1 MTDVLFLAHGRPE
14 FTKAS
19 WAALQ
24 KNTPNTNLWVFTD
37 GDESQELTGCEVIE
51 PFGGPVACM
60 NAFLD
65 ISLNSSRSPA
75 GDLVAKIDNDVIVP
89 PGWLQACEDIMR
101 RHPEVDLLGIEPW
114 TPDTALFPK
123 FVHPS
128 FGPFTGYE
136 ARRVSHVG
144 GIGVF
149 RRSVFERF
157 GRPTPNSQ
165 DGRYGFTEF
174 QWAHKDMVKVFIDP
188 PLPVFLLDHLPSPY
202 WMWLSKKYED
212 AQVQRRQW
220 GFYHPVLHSS
230 LWDWW
235 SPPAYAEGHAIDGW
249 RSPAVNCERILKRIA
264 VTLMSEDIGIHREAG
279 RVRVI
284 TRDYVHAPTVHVFAW
299 ADSIDEA
306 LENFADGLVD

>member
-24 KNTPNTNLWVFTD
+24 KNTPNANLWVFTD
-37 GDESQELTGCEVIE
+37 GDKSQELTGCEIIE

-65 ISLNSSRSPA
+65 ISLNSSISPA
-75 GDLVAKIDNDVIVP
+75 GDLVAKIDNDVILP
-89 PGWLQACEDIMR
+89 SGWLQACEEIMR

-114 TPDTALFPK
+114 TPDTNLFPQW
-123 FVHPS
+123 VE
-128 FGPFTGYE
+128 PFE
-136 ARRVSHVG
+136 AYQRNPGQGANPVRPYWPAEPRIVSHIG

-149 RRSVFERF
+149 RRSAFDRF
-157 GRPTPNSQ
+157 GRPTPNTQ
-165 DGRYGFTEF
+165 DGRYGFTEW
-174 QWAHKDMVKVFIDP
+174 QWSHKDMVKAFIDP

-235 SPPAYAEGHAIDGW
+235 PPAYAEGHA
-249 RSPAVNCERILKRIA
+249 
-264 VTLMSEDIGIHREAG
+264 
-279 RVRVI
+279 
-284 TRDYVHAPTVHVFAW
+284 
-299 ADSIDEA
+299 
-306 LENFADGLVD
+306 VDVGGPQR